1 MPQLTGLLVVIFV
14 FAFTIVFGIK
24 IIRNPV
30 WTAQFLGGCFK
41 ALKTGFTRAT
51 LRSTSRFLLF
61 KPILVFPVKDTP
73 FVVWPDRPRRRRVK
87 LEPPP
92 PLRLRLISLVSILT
106 MLFSSVSPAVH
117 PALAH
122 NLPQPT
128 APWTPPASLA
138 QASPVAEPAL
148 PSPEIA
154 SFPIAAAGPATIS
167 QDRPVTV
174 TDSRGR
180 YEFRDVPHGSHQVWI
195 EASTLPAAWQ
205 VQAEMQPVKLLVNPG
220 QTLVSE
226 VIGAG
231 VRFTAFYDDLSATI
245 SGVVFVDHNGD
256 GRQSPAEP
264 GLPGVTVID
273 PGLHQYYVPF
283 NYANLR
289 TMFGDTLNCR
299 GVVTDTTTAQTII
312 SLVASG
318 DGTVFYYDHWEDGY
332 DTDPTLPG
340 STTVVGLL
348 NAGQSRIF
356 QNQVN
361 TTALPANP
369 PVFDGRDRVTVV
381 GDPAAVTMAF
391 WLNNPGSVL
400 AGAWEV
406 SEVASWS
413 NNYVVPVG
421 EDLGKDTTGEPP
433 TIDYGVFDYVG
444 LEVMAATPGTV
455 VTVDPDGAGP
465 LAPISSAPL
474 NPGQTFFVPGNA
486 GNNNANDTLQGIYSG
501 ATITASSP
509 VQVQVRTGQCN
520 ANYSGRS
527 YTLVPSN
534 RWGND
539 YWAPTP
545 DWGTGFCTI
554 DDGVNHFTDVYIRNE
569 NLTDITVNWQNST
582 GSGSLTVPGRSTVSF
597 RNTVGFAAL
606 STSGLRL
613 TSANPADTFWAV
625 AVADSA
631 NAAGGGGANFDW
643 SYALIPFNE
652 LTSQAI
658 LGASPGSFP
667 AAGTPL
673 VGDSGSLAYVTAVV
687 NTRVFV
693 DLNQDGTPDYFDI
706 NGDGDTNDTNVFGN
720 ANFNETASNLGIPLN
735 LGQTLRVADPNPT
748 DTRNAPA
755 YFGNSNLNGARI
767 YTTNLAEHLAIAW
780 GEDPCQA
787 LIGRPYLDLGY
798 TILPLPTPNVIK
810 LAVLAVDA
818 DLTGGVTPGDT
829 ISYTLV
835 IHNNGQGPISN
846 PVLVDLLPFTYTDF
860 IVGSLLAS
868 TLPDATS
875 FDNGSGTFTY
885 TPGPSGSPDPNVQ
898 RIRLN
903 WANLNPGGFITVTL
917 ALLTQLDIPPN
928 VTELV
933 NGVTLTGAN
942 IPPVSAQ
949 TSTPLSQPQLRI
961 QKSVNTTT
969 AAPGDTLTYTVVLS
983 NVGNGVAVDTRL
995 SDLLP
1000 PLVSYISN
1008 SLVLTYPEVVTANTT
1023 VLATSTTFFTGGY
1036 ADDFDNA
1043 TGFTGGDGNLPWS
1056 SDWLPS
1062 SADVQVINAPIPPST
1077 ANTPPSYMIIN
1088 NTIAGDDSAARA
1100 ASLTGFVAPA
1110 LYFNSATNATA
1121 GDAAESLFVDVSI
1134 NGTGGPWTQ
1143 VAAFNPPTPADTAY
1157 FFQQV
1162 DLAAYAGNPNFA
1174 FRLRGPGALEAGEF
1188 IWIDNVSIVD
1198 TDQVRPGLPVPIVQT
1213 TSSLTYVTS
1222 SNLDPVSLIS
1232 NTMLI
1237 TQGVRL
1243 PAGGI
1248 ITATYQ
1254 VRLSI
1259 PLTNGLTLENLAQV
1273 TASNLITIPFPLTD
1287 TTRVTIASSH
1297 TLEIDKSVQPK
1308 PVLPGGLLTYTL
1320 VYTAS
1325 GNEPAPNTV
1334 INDAVPFS
1342 TTFVSASGGLT
1353 VTTPPVGGTGP
1364 IIWSLGDLL
1373 TATSGITL
1381 QTGVVTFVVQVD
1393 PTVTAGVITN
1403 TARISDDTGVTDSD
1417 DDVTTVSSGPI
1428 LSLQKSAVDANGG
1441 LLSPGDTLTYT
1452 IVVANSGVSNA
1463 TGAVISDNTPAN
1475 TTFVPNSISI
1485 EPTGN
1490 GTLGAAPP
1498 TLVSGVTITAGQRV
1512 TVSFAVTVNAGVPDG
1527 TDIVNTA
1534 SVTSTEVPTPTT
1546 GTVTVPVRIAP
1557 VLHLDKRVSPAGQTA
1572 PGNILTYTL
1581 CYSNSGNA
1589 PATGVVLTDDIPIN
1603 TSYVPGSV
1611 TANPGTTVEFNDG
1624 ATWSPTEPA
1633 SVSSL
1638 RWLIGTLP
1646 PDNQTYCVDF
1656 QIAVNLT
1663 ISATGGLSV
1672 QYSPQGWVVL
1682 AGDTTGLDV
1691 ITYTEVMTPTP
1702 APTAVLTATPILT
1715 PTPEIT
1721 ATSEVTATPE
1731 ITPTSEAT
1739 PSPELSATPEI
1750 TVTAAPSAE
1759 PTATET
1765 PVITPTASLTPTE
1778 AAAPPQT
1785 TEPISTSTATPLP
1798 PTGEPDTPTPAPTDA
1813 ASVEPTPTDTPT
1825 VMPTAEPTEPP
1836 PTQQPADGSAF
1847 APVYPLRGWFTALSA
1862 VAFPVLWD
1870 SSYLA
1875 IQTVVT
1881 DVITLTPAVLSTSE
1895 LTLTITPNLAA
1906 TEEAAA
1912 TPTPPATLPPAA
1924 EPVTPAPAAGA
1935 AVSGQYPIVPLSQVA
1950 VDIVNTATLG
1960 SNETP
1965 ILTDTETVPLLRIVD
1980 PVILKRADINLAQPG
1995 DAVHFTIEV
2004 FNPAPPSNANATNVV
2019 VVDALPY
2026 LVDLVNFSTSTIPPG
2041 VPVTTTVDSQVV
2053 PIVGHPNGITQTVA
2067 STVTMSIPV
2076 LAPNQRVILELT
2088 TQVNAL
2094 ANPGPQT
2101 IENLATLTFNEG
2113 SVPPVRSTVNVPPP
2127 APRPGPRDD
2136 DDDDDNDNDN
2146 VPPPPPTS
2154 TPPPPA
2160 AIQPAPA
2167 VLPVTFLPETGLREA
2182 QVGSREAGIALLAL
2196 AIVGGLGS
2204 AWLFRRRRRK

>member
-1 MPQLTGLLVVIFV
+1 
-14 FAFTIVFGIK
+14 
-24 IIRNPV
+24 
-30 WTAQFLGGCFK
+30 
-41 ALKTGFTRAT
+41 
-51 LRSTSRFLLF
+51 
-61 KPILVFPVKDTP
+61 
-73 FVVWPDRPRRRRVK
+73 
-87 LEPPP
+87 
-92 PLRLRLISLVSILT
+92 

-122 NLPQPT
+122 NLSQPT

-138 QASPVAEPAL
+138 PINPLSQPTL
-148 PSPEIA
+148 PSSEIGSFSLPTADPET
-154 SFPIAAAGPATIS
+154 ST

-231 VRFTAFYDDLSATI
+231 VRFTAFYDDLSAAI

-256 GRQSPAEP
+256 GRQTPGEP

-289 TMFGDTLNCR
+289 TMFQNTSSCVPN
-299 GVVTDTTTAQTII
+299 GVAGSTTAQTII
-312 SLVASG
+312 SVVASG
-318 DGTVFYYDHWEDGY
+318 DGTTFYYDHWEDGY

-340 STTVVGLL
+340 PTTVVGVLD
-348 NAGQSRIF
+348 AGQSRIF

-361 TTALPANP
+361 TAALPATP
-369 PVFDGRDRVTVV
+369 PVFDGRDRVTIV
-381 GDPAAVTMAF
+381 GDPAAVTMLF
-391 WLNNPGSVL
+391 WLDDPGTVL

-406 SEVASWS
+406 PEVANWS
-413 NNYVVPVG
+413 NSYIVPVG
-421 EDLGKDTTGEPP
+421 EDLGKDTSGPQGAV
-433 TIDYGVFDYVG
+433 DYGVFDYVG

-465 LAPISSAPL
+465 LAPIISAPL
-474 NPGQTFFVPGNA
+474 NPGQTLFVPGNVN
-486 GNNNANDTLQGIYSG
+486 GNDDPDTAQGIYSG
-501 ATITASSP
+501 ATVTSTAP
-509 VQVQVRTGQCN
+509 VQVQVRTGQCTERF
-520 ANYSGRS
+520 SGRS
-527 YTLVPSN
+527 YTLVPDS
-534 RWGND
+534 RWSND

-545 DWGTGFCTI
+545 DWGTGTCTTG
-554 DDGVNHFTDVYIRNE
+554 DGFNHFTDVYIRNPSPIA
-569 NLTDITVNWQNST
+569 TITINWQNGAS
-582 GSGSLTVPGRSTVSF
+582 SGSFTVPPNSTASF
-597 RNTVGFAAL
+597 RNEEGFPPTTPLFTA
-606 STSGLRL
+606 GLHL
-613 TSANPADTFWAV
+613 TSANNFWAV
-625 AVADSA
+625 AVADSSSPSGA
-631 NAAGGGGANFDW
+631 GANFDW
-643 SYALIPFNE
+643 SYALIPINE

-667 AAGTPL
+667 AAGSSPA
-673 VGDSGSLAYVTAVV
+673 GDSGSLAYVMAVDN
-687 NTRVFV
+687 NTTVFV

-706 NGDGDTNDTNVFGN
+706 NGDGDTNDNDVFGN
-720 ANFNETASNLGIPLN
+720 PTFDERTSNGGILLN
-735 LGQTLRVADPNPT
+735 SGQILRVADPNPT

-767 YTTNLAEHLAIAW
+767 YTTNLDQHLAIAW

-787 LIGRPYLDLGY
+787 LIRAPYLDLGY
-798 TILPLPTPNVIK
+798 TILPLPTPNVVK

-835 IHNNGQGPISN
+835 IHNNGQGSIIN
-846 PVLVDLLPFTYTDF
+846 PVVVDILPFTYTDY
-860 IVGSLLAS
+860 IIDSLA
-868 TLPDATS
+868 ATPPAGVTVT
-875 FDNGSGTFTY
+875 FDNGTGTFTY
-885 TPGPSGSPDPNVQ
+885 TTSVPPDSPDPNIQ
-898 RIRLN
+898 RIRM
-903 WANLNPGGFITVTL
+903 NLPDLAPGGSVTVTL

-928 VTELV
+928 VTDLV
-933 NGVTLTGAN
+933 NGVTLTGDN
-942 IPPVSAQ
+942 IAPVSTQ
-949 TSTPLSQPQLRI
+949 VSTPLSQPQLRI
-961 QKSVNTTT
+961 QKFVNTAT

-1000 PLVSYISN
+1000 PLVTYISN

-1143 VAAFNPPTPADTAY
+1143 VAAFNPPTPAATAY

-1198 TDQVRPGLPVPIVQT
+1198 TDQVRSGPPVPIVQT

-1222 SNLDPVSLIS
+1222 SNLNPVSLIS

-1237 TQGVRL
+1237 TEGVRL

-1248 ITATYQ
+1248 ITASYQ
-1254 VRLSI
+1254 VRLPI
-1259 PLTNGLTLENLAQV
+1259 PLTNGLTLDNLAQV

-1287 TTRVTIASSH
+1287 TTRVTIVSSH

-1334 INDAVPFS
+1334 INDAVPLS

-1353 VTTPPVGGTGP
+1353 RTTPPPGGTGP

-1393 PTVTAGVITN
+1393 PTVTVGVITN

-1417 DDVTTVSSGPI
+1417 DDVTTVTSEPI

-1475 TTFVPNSISI
+1475 TTFVPGSISI

-1527 TDIVNTA
+1527 TNIVNTA

-1557 VLHLDKRVSPAGQTA
+1557 LLHLDKRVSPAGQTA

-1611 TANPGTTVEFNDG
+1611 TTDTGSVEFNDG
-1624 ATWSPTEPA
+1624 TTWSPTEPA

-1646 PDNQTYCVDF
+1646 AASGTRCVDF

-1702 APTAVLTATPILT
+1702 APTAVLTATPTLT
-1715 PTPEIT
+1715 LTPEI
-1721 ATSEVTATPE
+1721 TATPE
-1731 ITPTSEAT
+1731 ITPTPEVT
-1739 PSPELSATPEI
+1739 PTPEISATPEI

-1778 AAAPPQT
+1778 APAPPQT

-1798 PTGEPDTPTPAPTDA
+1798 PTGEPDTPTPAPTDTA
-1813 ASVEPTPTDTPT
+1813 TVEPAPTDTPT

-1881 DVITLTPAVLSTSE
+1881 DVITSTPAVLSTSE
-1895 LTLTITPNLAA
+1895 LTLTVTPNLAA

-1912 TPTPPATLPPAA
+1912 TPTLPAALPPTA
-1924 EPVTPAPAAGA
+1924 EPLTPAPAAEA
-1935 AVSGQYPIVPLSQVA
+1935 TVSGQYPIVPLSQVA
-1950 VDIVNTATLG
+1950 VDIVNTASLG

-1965 ILTDTETVPLLRIVD
+1965 TLTDTVTVPLLRIVD

-2041 VPVTTTVDSQVV
+2041 VVVNTAVVSQVV
-2053 PIVGHPNGITQTVA
+2053 PIFGHPNGITQTVA

-2076 LAPNQRVILELT
+2076 LAPNQRVILEMT

-2101 IENLATLTFNEG
+2101 IENIATLTFNEG
-2113 SVPPVRSTVNVPPP
+2113 SVPPVHSTVNVPPP
-2127 APRPGPRDD
+2127 APPPGPRDRD
-2136 DDDDDNDNDN
+2136 DNNDNDDDNDNN

-2154 TPPPPA
+2154 TPLPPA
-2160 AIQPAPA
+2160 AVQPAPA
-2167 VLPVTFLPETGLREA
+2167 VLPVTFLPETGFREA
-2182 QVGSREAGIALLAL
+2182 QVGSREVGIALLAL
-2196 AIVGGLGS
+2196 TIAGGLGS